1 MTTTS
6 SSTSISRKDYIF
18 SISIIGLFFFIFG
31 FVTWLNGIL
40 IPFLRTACELNDFE
54 AYFVTFAFYVS
65 YLVMALPSSVVLKKT
80 GFKNGMSLGLWIMAA
95 GSLIFIPAAMTRT
108 FSLFLLGL
116 FVEGTGLA
124 LLQTASNPYITIIGP
139 PESAAKR
146 ISIMG
151 IANKFAGAI
160 APIILAS
167 IILKDSKV
175 LAEKL
180 AQAADAATRT
190 VLLDEL
196 ATRVIM
202 PYLVMAVVLVLL
214 GLLLRFAH
222 LPEIDTDAEDTTSSE
237 SNASKTSIWQFP
249 HLILGVIALFFYV
262 GVEVIA
268 GDSIIRYGQSIG
280 IAMDSAKYFTSLT
293 LLSMILGYIIGITCI
308 PKYLNQTTALKICTI
323 LGVIFSL
330 GAILTPAHL
339 VFSMSFIDIMT
350 FKSIQLVLP
359 VTVLFVAL
367 LGLANALVWPAMWPL
382 ALNGLGRFTKTGSAM
397 LIMAIAG
404 GALLP
409 LVYGK
414 LAVNFSTQFAYWI
427 CVPSYLVIM
436 YYAFIGHNWYIDVLK
451 KYAKFNGRARRKE
464 YWMFTLLNIIF
475 YSVAMLI
482 DFGLERPFIIGIA
495 NIYALAVLVPILAVS
510 VRRLH
515 DVGKSGWMI
524 LLSLIPIIGS
534 IWLLV
539 LLLTESDPDENEF
552 GLNPKKIFTS

>member
-1 MTTTS
+1 MTTSNS
-6 SSTSISRKDYIF
+6 SNGISRKDYVF
-18 SISIIGLFFFIFG
+18 SITIIGLFFFIFG

-65 YLVMALPSSVVLKKT
+65 YLVMALPSSLVLKKT

-95 GSLIFIPAAMTRT
+95 GALIFIPAAMTRT

-139 PESAAKR
+139 RESAAKR

-167 IILKDSKV
+167 IILKDSKI
-175 LAEKL
+175 LEEKL
-180 AQAADAATRT
+180 AQAADAASRV

-196 ATRVIM
+196 ASRVIM
-202 PYLVMAVVLVLL
+202 PYIVMAVILVLL
-214 GLLLRFAH
+214 GLLLKFAH
-222 LPEIDTDAEDTTSSE
+222 LPEVDTDAEDE
-237 SNASKTSIWQFP
+237 ASGETNVKKTSIWQFP
-249 HLILGVIALFFYV
+249 HLLLGVVALFFYV

-268 GDSIIRYGQSIG
+268 GDTIIRYGQSIG
-280 IAMDSAKYFTSLT
+280 IAMESAKYFTSLT
-293 LLSMILGYIIGITCI
+293 LLSMIVGYLVGIIFI
-308 PKYLNQTTALKICTI
+308 PKYLSQVTALRACTI

-404 GALLP
+404 GAVIPLL
-409 LVYGK
+409 YGK
-414 LAVNFSTQFAYWI
+414 LAVSFSTQSAYWV
-427 CVPSYLVIM
+427 CVPAYIIIM
-436 YYAFIGHNWYIDVLK
+436 YYAFIGH
-451 KYAKFNGRARRKE
+451 RA
-464 YWMFTLLNIIF
+464 
-475 YSVAMLI
+475 
-482 DFGLERPFIIGIA
+482 
-495 NIYALAVLVPILAVS
+495 
-510 VRRLH
+510 
-515 DVGKSGWMI
+515 GK
-524 LLSLIPIIGS
+524 
-534 IWLLV
+534 
-539 LLLTESDPDENEF
+539 
-552 GLNPKKIFTS
+552 

>member
-1 MTTTS
+1 MTTT
-6 SSTSISRKDYIF
+6 TTTNAISRKDYIF
-18 SISIIGLFFFIFG
+18 SVAIIGLFFFIFG

-65 YLVMALPSSVVLKKT
+65 YLVMALPSSMVLKRT

-95 GSLIFIPAAMTRT
+95 GALIFIPAAMTRT

-167 IILKDSKV
+167 IILKDSNV
-175 LAEKL
+175 LSEKL
-180 AQAADAATRT
+180 AQAADEATRT
-190 VLLDEL
+190 GILDEL
-196 ATRVIM
+196 ASRVIM
-202 PYLVMAVVLVLL
+202 PYIVMAVILVLL
-214 GLLLRFAH
+214 GLLLKYAH
-222 LPEIDTDAEDTTSSE
+222 LPEVDTDAEDATSGE
-237 SNASKTSIWQFP
+237 SNAKKTSIWQFP
-249 HLILGVIALFFYV
+249 HLLLGVVALFFYV

-280 IAMDSAKYFTSLT
+280 IEMESAKYFTSLT
-293 LLSMILGYIIGITCI
+293 LLSMILGYLIGIIAI
-308 PKYLNQTTALKICTI
+308 PKYLSQVNALRICTI

-350 FKSIQLVLP
+350 FKPIVLVLP

-404 GALLP
+404 GALIP
-409 LVYGK
+409 LLYGK
-414 LAVNFSTQFAYWI
+414 LAVNFSTQSAYWI
-427 CVPSYLVIM
+427 CVPSYLIIM
-436 YYAFIGHNWYIDVLK
+436 YYAFIVYK
-451 KYAKFNGRARRKE
+451 A
-464 YWMFTLLNIIF
+464 
-475 YSVAMLI
+475 
-482 DFGLERPFIIGIA
+482 
-495 NIYALAVLVPILAVS
+495 
-510 VRRLH
+510 
-515 DVGKSGWMI
+515 GK
-524 LLSLIPIIGS
+524 
-534 IWLLV
+534 
-539 LLLTESDPDENEF
+539 
-552 GLNPKKIFTS
+552 